1 MSQQVAI
8 ALIKRSEDAYNRRDL
23 DAYLACFH
31 ADAKLH
37 PFASAVEGETY
48 HGHDEIRRFWE
59 GLDEVFESVE
69 IHNEEFRDLGDRV
82 LAIGWWRLRGK
93 ESGVEV
99 DSKAAWIV
107 EARGDKIAY
116 LHSYGDPREALDAAG
131 AQELRSELNDDPPP
145 RQGGW

>member
-1 MSQQVAI
+1 MSQVAI
-8 ALIKRSEDAYNRRDL
+8 ELIKRSEDAYNRRDL
-23 DAYLACFH
+23 DAYLTCFH
-31 ADAKLH
+31 ADAELH
-37 PFASAVEGETY
+37 PFASGVEGETY

-93 ESGVEV
+93 ESGAEV
-99 DSKAAWIV
+99 KSKAGWIV

-116 LHSYGDPREALDAAG
+116 LRSYGDPTDALAAAG
-131 AQELRSELNDDPPP
+131 VRDRLSEFNDDPRSHPG
-145 RQGGW
+145 RR

>member
-1 MSQQVAI
+1 MSGH
-8 ALIKRSEDAYNRRDL
+8 DG
-23 DAYLACFH
+23 
-31 ADAKLH
+31 
-37 PFASAVEGETY
+37 VEGETY
-48 HGHDEIRRFWE
+48 RGHDEIRRFWE

-99 DSKAAWIV
+99 NSKAGWIV
-107 EARGDKIAY
+107 ETRGDKIAY

-131 AQELRSELNDDPPP
+131 CKSYGPNPMTSPVVPGIVGERPAPRPWGQRRMRWHRLR
-145 RQGGW
+145 